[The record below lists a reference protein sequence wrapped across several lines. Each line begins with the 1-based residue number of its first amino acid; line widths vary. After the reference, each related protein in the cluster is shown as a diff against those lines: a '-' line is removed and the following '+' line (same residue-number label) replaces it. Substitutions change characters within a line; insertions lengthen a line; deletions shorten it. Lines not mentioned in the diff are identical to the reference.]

1 MKIFTYG
8 CGAFGLALSTVLSDN
23 GHKIFVYTRNEIS
36 KNEINEKHT
45 LEKHLGDRQI
55 GKNIVATNDFNELND
70 SEYLLICV
78 PSKAYKNAINEL
90 NIHLKRKINI
100 INATKGLES
109 STDSRISE
117 FVFKNLNKNYIL
129 NFASILG
136 PGFAKEIIEKKL
148 TCVNAVSSDSNYAQE
163 IQKLFSNEYFRVYT
177 ASDLIGAEFASSIK
191 NSIAIASGMLEGLGY
206 EENTKA
212 ALVTRGLYE
221 MAKISVELGAK
232 KDTFFGLCGLGDLML
247 TCNSSESRNFS
258 FGYKIGTKNSA
269 KEIVENN
276 TITIEGLYTTKVINN
291 LAKMHRIEMP
301 IISTLY
307 EILFN
312 FKTPSIE
319 IKRVMKR
326 PLKEENF
333 TF

>member
-23 GHKIFVYTRNEIS
+23 GHKVFVYTRNEIS

-45 LEKHLGDRQI
+45 LEKYLGNRQI
-55 GKNIVATNDFNELND
+55 GKNIIATNDFNELND
-70 SEYLLICV
+70 SDYLLICV
-78 PSKAYKNAINEL
+78 PSKAYKDAINEL
-90 NIHLKRKINI
+90 NIYLKRKINI

-117 FVFKNLNKNYIL
+117 FIFNNLNNDYIL

-136 PGFAKEIIEKKL
+136 PGFAKEIMEKKL
-148 TCVNAVSSDSNYAQE
+148 TCVNAISNNLNYAQE

-221 MAKISVELGAK
+221 MAKISVEFGAK

-247 TCNSSESRNFS
+247 TCNSDKSRNFS
-258 FGYKIGTKNSA
+258 FGYKIGEKNSA

-276 TITIEGLYTTKVINN
+276 TITIEGLYTTKVIYN
-291 LAKMHRIEMP
+291 LAKMHKIEMP

-319 IKRVMKR
+319 IKQVMKR